1 MDYFHQ
7 IGMKF
12 DWFISPN
19 LTPEEAFWD
28 NPDKRCINGHGAWY
42 GNGLDWTKG
51 KDLIVDT
58 QKYTMGYLP

>member
-1 MDYFHQ
+1 MDYCHQ

-28 NPDKRCINGHGAWY
+28 NPDKRYINEHGAWY